1 MTPEEMAVRIQQVDD
16 RSKSNMHRLDDVEK
30 KQEASDQVI
39 ASIARL
45 DQRQKDMDTDVK
57 EIKADVKLL
66 TNKPGKRW
74 ESVVE
79 KALLTVIAALVAYAL
94 TQIGIG

>member
-16 RSKSNMHRLDDVEK
+16 RSKSNMHRLNDVEK
-30 KQEASDQVI
+30 KQEANDQVI

-57 EIKADVKLL
+57 EIKADVKSL

-74 ESVVE
+74 DSIVD

>member
-74 ESVVE
+74 ENLQATSCSVG
-79 KALLTVIAALVAYAL
+79 L
-94 TQIGIG
+94 